1 MTTSSTTL
9 KLPTP
14 LKKRIASLASKAGT
28 TPHALMVSALVDHIA
43 REERWQAFMK
53 DAAESDRAAE
63 AGDPVYAA
71 ADVHAWLDKMARGKP
86 ARRPKPW
93 RK

>member
-1 MTTSSTTL
+1 
-9 KLPTP
+9 
-14 LKKRIASLASKAGT
+14 
-28 TPHALMVSALVDHIA
+28 V
-43 REERWQAFMK
+43 K
-53 DAAESDRAAE
+53 DATESDRAAE

-71 ADVHAWLDKMARGKP
+71 EDVHAWLDKLAHGKT